1 MNGTNLLKIALRAL
15 ANNKLRAF
23 LTMLGIIIGVASVIT
38 MLAIGQGSK
47 KSIQQQISEMG
58 SNMIMIH
65 PGADMRGGVR
75 QDPSAMQT
83 LKLADYEALR
93 DETSFLSAISPN
105 VSSSGQLIAGNNNY
119 PASVNGV
126 GTEYLDIRQLTVENG
141 DMFTEAD
148 IQSSAKVCVIGKT
161 IVDNL
166 FPDGSDPVGKII
178 RFNKI
183 PFRVVGVLKAKGYN
197 SMGQD
202 QDAVVLAPYTTVMK
216 RLLAVTYLQGV
227 FASALT
233 EDMTDYATDEISTIL
248 RRNHK
253 LKASDNDDFTIR
265 TQQELSTM
273 LNSTTD
279 LMTTLLACI
288 AGISLVVGGIGIMN
302 IMYVSVT
309 ERTREIG
316 LRMSVG
322 ARGVDILSQFLIEA
336 IMISITGGIIGV
348 IIGCGASWIVKSVAH
363 WPIYIQ
369 PWSVFLSFAVCT
381 VTQLVLSFEILELG
395 QVSLRCYT
403 GFLEV
408 THLRLCRVLL
418 FLLLETQLYSF
429 IAIFLQ
435 SLDLC
440 NHTRTHF
447 DNSAWKIFSLGTEN
461 GCHSDFF
468 S

>member
-1 MNGTNLLKIALRAL
+1 MNGTNLFKIALRAL

-47 KSIQQQISEMG
+47 RSIQAQISEMG

-65 PGADMRGGVR
+65 PGGERRGGVR
-75 QDPSAMQT
+75 MDPSEMQT
-83 LKLADYEALR
+83 LKLTDYESLR
-93 DETSFLSAISPN
+93 DETNFVAAISPN

-119 PASVNGV
+119 PSSVSGV
-126 GTEYLDIRQLTVENG
+126 GIDYLEIRQLTVESG
-141 DMFTEAD
+141 EMFTEQD
-148 IQSSAKVCVIGKT
+148 IQTSAKVCVIGKT

-166 FPDGSDPVGKII
+166 FPGSDPVGQII
-178 RFNKI
+178 RFNQV
-183 PFRVVGVLKAKGYN
+183 PFRVVGVLKSKGYN
-197 SMGQD
+197 SMGDD
-202 QDAVVLAPYTTVMK
+202 QDDIVLAPYSTVMK
-216 RLLAVTYLQGV
+216 RLLAQTYLQGI
-227 FASALT
+227 FASALS
-233 EDMTDYATDEISTIL
+233 EDMTDYATEEISEIL

-253 LKASDNDDFTIR
+253 LKAGDADDFTIR
-265 TQQELSTM
+265 SQEELSSM

-336 IMISITGGIIGV
+336 VLISITGGLIGV
-348 IIGCGASWIVKSVAH
+348 IIGCGASFVVKNVAH

-369 PWSVFLSFAVCT
+369 TWSVLLSFAVCT
-381 VTQLVLSFEILELG
+381 VTGVFFGWYPAKKAADLDPIE
-395 QVSLRCYT
+395 
-403 GFLEV
+403 
-408 THLRLCRVLL
+408 
-418 FLLLETQLYSF
+418 
-429 IAIFLQ
+429 AI
-435 SLDLC
+435 
-440 NHTRTHF
+440 RY
-447 DNSAWKIFSLGTEN
+447 E
-461 GCHSDFF
+461 
-468 S
+468 

>member
-1 MNGTNLLKIALRAL
+1 MNYGNLIIIALRAL
-15 ANNKLRAF
+15 SNNKLRGF
-23 LTMLGIIIGVASVIT
+23 LTMLGIIIGVSSVIS
-38 MLAIGQGSK
+38 MLAIGEGSK
-47 KSIQQQISEMG
+47 RSIEKQIEELG
-58 SNMIMIH
+58 ANMIVVNPTNAMV
-65 PGADMRGGVR
+65 GGIR
-75 QDPSAMQT
+75 QNGVIVQT
-83 LKLADYEALR
+83 LELKDYQ
-93 DETSFLSAISPN
+93 AIMSEVPYLESCSPY
-105 VSSSGQLIAGNNNY
+105 VTKSGQAIYGPNNTPTSIYGINEDY
-119 PASVNGV
+119 MEIRRLSVAKG
-126 GTEYLDIRQLTVENG
+126 EMFSDQ
-141 DMFTEAD
+141 DMKMA
-148 IQSSAKVCVIGKT
+148 AKVCVVGQT

-166 FPDGSDPVGKII
+166 FKNGEDPLGQVI
-178 RFNKI
+178 RFDKV
-183 PFRVVGVLKAKGYN
+183 PFRIVGVLAPKGYN

-381 VTQLVLSFEILELG
+381 VTGVFFGWYPAKKAADLDPIE
-395 QVSLRCYT
+395 
-403 GFLEV
+403 
-408 THLRLCRVLL
+408 
-418 FLLLETQLYSF
+418 
-429 IAIFLQ
+429 AI
-435 SLDLC
+435 
-440 NHTRTHF
+440 RY
-447 DNSAWKIFSLGTEN
+447 E
-461 GCHSDFF
+461 
-468 S
+468 

>member
-15 ANNKLRAF
+15 ANNKTRAF

-47 KSIQQQISEMG
+47 KSIQTQIAEMG

-65 PGADMRGGVR
+65 PGAEMRGGVR

-83 LKLADYEALR
+83 LKLDDFKSLQ
-93 DETSFLSAISPN
+93 DETNFLSAVSPN
-105 VSSSGQLIAGNNNY
+105 VSSSGQLIYGANNY
-119 PASVNGV
+119 PSSVNGV
-126 GTEYLDIRQLTVENG
+126 NPEYLEIRQLSVENG
-141 DMFTEAD
+141 TMFTNAD

-166 FPDGSDPVGKII
+166 FPDGSDPVGKVI

-183 PFRVVGVLKAKGYN
+183 PFRVVGVLKSKGYN
-197 SMGQD
+197 SMGMD
-202 QDAVVLAPYTTVMK
+202 QDDVVLAPYTTVMK
-216 RLLAVTYLQGV
+216 RLLAVTYLQGI

-233 EDMTDYATDEISTIL
+233 EDMTDNATEEITTIL

-253 LKASDNDDFTIR
+253 LKESDDDDFSIR
-265 TQQELSTM
+265 SQQELSTM
-273 LNSTTD
+273 LNTTTD

-336 IMISITGGIIGV
+336 ILISITGGIIG
-348 IIGCGASWIVKSVAH
+348 ILIGIGASFAVKNIAH

-369 PWSVFLSFAVCT
+369 GWSVLLSFAVCT
-381 VTQLVLSFEILELG
+381 VTGVFFGWYPAQKASNLDPIE
-395 QVSLRCYT
+395 
-403 GFLEV
+403 
-408 THLRLCRVLL
+408 
-418 FLLLETQLYSF
+418 
-429 IAIFLQ
+429 AI
-435 SLDLC
+435 
-440 NHTRTHF
+440 RY
-447 DNSAWKIFSLGTEN
+447 E
-461 GCHSDFF
+461 
-468 S
+468 